1 MIYDFSNTDTEL
13 TRIEDW
19 LALEYKSISV
29 GRATPTVLDTISI
42 DAYGTRSSVAHVASI
57 SIEDARTLR
66 VAPWDKAHVKELE
79 KAINEAD
86 LGLSVSSDDA
96 GIRVF
101 FPQLTTETRTRLVKV
116 LKEKLEEARV
126 RVRGVRENTL
136 KEIDAKEKEGGM
148 SEDDKFRLKEDLQKK
163 ITDLNNSLERIF
175 EKKES
180 DTMSI

>member
-1 MIYDFSNTDTEL
+1 MIYDFTATDGEL
-13 TRIEDW
+13 TKIEEW
-19 LALEYKSISV
+19 LTLEYKSIST

-66 VAPWDKAHVKELE
+66 VSPWDKAHVKELE
-79 KAINEAD
+79 KAINDAD

-101 FPQLTTETRTRLVKV
+101 FPQLTTETRTKLVKV

-126 RVRGVRENTL
+126 RVRSVRENTL
-136 KEIDAKEKEGGM
+136 KEIDAREKEGGM

-163 ITDLNNSLERIF
+163 ITDLNNTLERVF